1 METTIREIIT
11 AEVVMGI
18 GEELEEEEGIELRIE
33 EWKQLRFSIKKR

>member
-11 AEVVMGI
+11 TEVVMGI

-33 EWKQLRFSIKKR
+33 EWKQLRLSIKKR

>member
-11 AEVVMGI
+11 TEVVI

-33 EWKQLRFSIKKR
+33 EWKQLRLSIKKR